1 MALAEITRQL
11 TKNIFS
17 SWSAYT
23 VRMVIAF
30 FFVPYITSVFGDARY
45 GVWVIIFQTINYF
58 FLLDVGLS
66 SALTRFVS
74 RHLSQD
80 DYPTINR
87 ILNSANLA
95 YLLLGT
101 LVIGGVYLFVTF
113 FFGYF
118 KISDPG
124 LIEEGRSALLILGLY
139 MGFSFYLLPFG
150 NTLGSFQRYDLANLL
165 NIVEESVRVVLMVML
180 LRAGYG
186 LVALALVILTMSVLK
201 HLAGMIVLKRLHP
214 RTSMRLSLTDKQSL
228 QRLLGYSRISFG
240 ITIGWMV
247 IFNSDSF
254 LLGMITS
261 SAAAGIYN
269 PGAQLMHHLRN
280 VVNAVGTP
288 LIPAVSHLEA
298 AGDMEGIRR
307 IYLKALKYVSFFSF
321 VLTVG
326 VVVFAPAFVR
336 LWLPAEFAPTSLVMV
351 ILALSSAVFL
361 PQIIGNSILF
371 GVDKHRYIL
380 QVLVGEVIIKIGLSI
395 ILVPRYGITGMAL
408 AAAVPQLLLYTTA
421 YPYLLSKAISIRP
434 ARILSTSLGSGLVA
448 VMVCYPIA
456 LLAERFVPPLTWGT
470 FFGDIALVLLAA
482 LVAFYF
488 VLEESDRNRVK
499 KLPIFTAR

>member
-1 MALAEITRQL
+1 M

-17 SWSAYT
+17 SWSAYAI
-23 VRMVIAF
+23 RMVIAF

-66 SALTRFVS
+66 SALTRFIS
-74 RHLSQD
+74 RHLSKD
-80 DYPTINR
+80 DYPAINR

-113 FFGYF
+113 FFEYF
-118 KISDPG
+118 KISDAS

-139 MGFSFYLLPFG
+139 MGFSFYLFPFG
-150 NTLGSFQRYDLANLL
+150 NTLGSFQRYDLANVL
-165 NIVEESVRVVLMVML
+165 NIIEESVRVVLMVLL

-186 LVALALVILTMSVLK
+186 LVALALTILTMSVLK
-201 HLAGMIVLKRLHP
+201 HLAGMVVLRRLHP
-214 RTSMRLSLTDKQSL
+214 RTSMRLSLADRQSL
-228 QRLLGYSRISFG
+228 QGLLGYSRISFG
-240 ITIGWMV
+240 ITIGWLV

-254 LLGMITS
+254 FLGMLTS

-280 VVNAVGTP
+280 VINAVGTP

-298 AGDMEGIRR
+298 AGDMAGIRR
-307 IYLKALKYVSFFSF
+307 IYLKALRYVSYFSF
-321 VLTVG
+321 AFTVG

-380 QVLVGEVIIKIGLSI
+380 QVLVGEVLIKIVLSI

-421 YPYLLSKAISIRP
+421 YPYLLSKAVSIRP
-434 ARILSTSLGSGLVA
+434 ARILATSLSSGLIA
-448 VMVCYPIA
+448 VMVCYPVA
-456 LLAERFVPPLTWGT
+456 LLTERLLPPMTWVT
-470 FFGDIALVLLAA
+470 FFADVALMLLAA
-482 LVAFYF
+482 LVVFYF
-488 VLEESDRNRVK
+488 VLEEGDRNRVK
-499 KLPIFTAR
+499 NLSVRSRR